1 MKTYL
6 FGSGIDVK
14 VGVMGTA
21 AGGGVGS
28 PAAAALLR
36 RDVIR
41 WLHARPARRAE
52 RGKSLT
58 FARPIAHFA
67 SRFKRA
73 IVATL
78 NAHQSR

>member
-1 MKTYL
+1 
-6 FGSGIDVK
+6 
-14 VGVMGTA
+14 MGTA
-21 AGGGVGS
+21 AGGRRWVA
-28 PAAAALLR
+28 AAAALLT

-58 FARPIAHFA
+58 FARPIAHCA